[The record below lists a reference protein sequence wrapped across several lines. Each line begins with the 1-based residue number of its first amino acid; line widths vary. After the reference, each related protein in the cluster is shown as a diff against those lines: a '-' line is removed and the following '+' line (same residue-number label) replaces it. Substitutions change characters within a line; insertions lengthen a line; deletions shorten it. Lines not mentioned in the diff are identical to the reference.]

1 MRILSLDINAQYH
14 NPTRTLMP
22 RMLEQ
27 CAETI
32 FFGPGFVS
40 SGELKLGLSAF
51 ISKSGPFDFI
61 VSNEHFAWVK
71 EANLNNLARGYRSNY
86 IMGFPLEDL
95 TYLPKIFKD
104 FLSLPQ
110 KKIFTTLESDYYNFS
125 PEQISIV
132 KSNFD
137 LIVGW
142 SNQFVRPISELQELN
157 RESFSAKANDNWAN
171 FSNDFKKRFIPFHH
185 FVSDDEFNYI
195 PLSIRKSD
203 WSIPGTRYAKRS
215 AAFKFISESEYTLSK
230 KIRVPWAG
238 LLSRIGLK
246 PFTHRTFVNYYQES
260 FRNEIK
266 NSCFSYTCGS
276 GLKYPLRKFFE
287 IPALGSVLVCSP
299 CSGFDGLGFKNGIN
313 SIIAEP
319 NNVIELGKF
328 LSKDLDYAQTIANA
342 GRKLINDNHTVL
354 ARSKQLR
361 SALDSFSTRNW
372 FGGEWI
378 DGKLVALRNA

>member
-1 MRILSLDINAQYH
+1 
-14 NPTRTLMP
+14 MP

-27 CAETI
+27 CAETV

-61 VSNEHFAWVK
+61 VSNEHFTWVK

-110 KKIFTTLESDYYNFS
+110 KKIFSALESDYYNFS

-137 LIVGW
+137 LIIGL

-157 RESFSAKANDNWAN
+157 RESFGAKANDNWAN

-203 WSIPGTRYAKRS
+203 WSIPGVRYAKRS
-215 AAFKFISESEYTLSK
+215 EAFKFLSESDEHTLSK

-246 PFTHRTFVNYYQES
+246 PFTHRSFVNYYQES

-266 NSCFSYTCGS
+266 SSRFAYTCGS
-276 GLKYPLRKFFE
+276 RLKYPLRKFFE
-287 IPALGSVLVCSP
+287 IPALGTVLVCSP

-319 NNVIELGKF
+319 NNVNEVGKF

-354 ARSKQLR
+354 ARAKQLR
-361 SALDSFSTRNW
+361 SVLDSFTSGNW
-372 FGGEWI
+372 SGGEWVN
-378 DGKLVALRNA
+378 GKLVSCKDAEAEKK